1 MKLKYRLFLSVTL
14 LAVLFMSG
22 CTKHYALAK
31 KQALSRSYY
40 MSRGYAAVPPS
51 YMPSTNQARRTPSS
65 KATKKGIRVTS
76 FTSKARLNS
85 TMKPYWVRFHRY
97 SPVPVSLGSTMYGV
111 SSWYGPNFHGKST
124 SSGEQYNMHAF
135 TAAHKTWPM
144 DTMVRV
150 DNLNNGKSVIVRIND
165 RGPFVSGR
173 VIDCSYAAG
182 KAIGLD
188 ASGVANVR
196 LSVVGFA
203 GKVQS
208 AQKKK

>member
-1 MKLKYRLFLSVTL
+1 
-14 LAVLFMSG
+14 
-22 CTKHYALAK
+22 
-31 KQALSRSYY
+31 
-40 MSRGYAAVPPS
+40 MSRGYVAVPPS
-51 YMPSTNQARRTPSS
+51 YMPSTNQARRTPSG
-65 KATKKGIRVTS
+65 KVAKKGIRVTS

-97 SPVPVSLGSTMYGV
+97 SPVPVSLGTTMYGV

-208 AQKKK
+208 VQKKK

>member
-1 MKLKYRLFLSVTL
+1 
-14 LAVLFMSG
+14 
-22 CTKHYALAK
+22 
-31 KQALSRSYY
+31 
-40 MSRGYAAVPPS
+40 
-51 YMPSTNQARRTPSS
+51 
-65 KATKKGIRVTS
+65 
-76 FTSKARLNS
+76 
-85 TMKPYWVRFHRY
+85 MKPYWVRFHRY
-97 SPVPVSLGSTMYGV
+97 SPVPVSLGTTMYGV

-208 AQKKK
+208 TQKKK